1 MLYRMH
7 EATFEIADELHDQT
21 VGLFT
26 LTPSG
31 PSPFNIVITRMT
43 VAAGTSLKDHVG
55 HELDT
60 LAQTL
65 KDYELLWRR
74 EYEIDGRP
82 AEITGARLAGG
93 EGFLDQRQVF
103 TLIGQQSLTIT
114 ASANGAFTAEQLLI
128 LDRLVETFRFAG

>member
-31 PSPFNIVITRMT
+31 PSPFNIVVTRAT
-43 VAAGTSLKDHVG
+43 VEAGTSLKDHVG

-65 KDYELLWRR
+65 NGFELLWRR

-82 AEITGARLAGG
+82 AEVTGARLAGG
-93 EGFLDQRQVF
+93 AGPLDQRQVF
-103 TLIGQQSLTIT
+103 MLLGDRSLTIT
-114 ASANGAFTAEQLLI
+114 ASANGVFTAEQLAI